1 MYNDENNLY
10 NYTYRK
16 DGSELSHQRETIR
29 PGGQQPGP
37 QGPEIIEVKPVKK
50 NRLGLKITALALS
63 CALLGGAAGGGA
75 VWAASHYGGETRAG
89 ATSPAVPPPR
99 WLSGMWTEKRP

>member
-16 DGSELSHQRETIR
+16 DGSELSHQRETVR
-29 PGGQQPGP
+29 PGGQPGP
-37 QGPEIIEVKPVKK
+37 QGPEFEVKPVKK
-50 NRLGLKITALALS
+50 NRLGLKIAALALS

-75 VWAASHYGGETRAG
+75 VWAMSQPGGNE
-89 ATSPAVPPPR
+89 SEINV
-99 WLSGMWTEKRP
+99 SNRPFIN